1 MNLDSILKKCSIFSF
16 LPERD
21 LDKVKKIVHEKVYKK
36 NEHIFHEGEKARGF
50 YILKSGKV
58 KVYKTSMDGKEQI
71 LHIISEGESFG
82 DAAVFH
88 GETYPA
94 NAQAMTDSHLIFI
107 EKMDFIRLIKEFPD
121 ISLKI
126 MASLSAMLRDFTR
139 LVEDLSLKEVS
150 SRIAKYFLEQSK
162 NHGKKTLEGP
172 RFTLDLSKTQ
182 LASRLGTI
190 PETLSRSLSKLK
202 ERDIIRVDKNDIVVL
217 EEDALQKI
225 AEGLK
230 KD

>member
-1 MNLDSILKKCSIFSF
+1 MSVDSILKKCSIFSF
-16 LPERD
+16 LKGRD
-21 LDKVKKIVHEKVYKK
+21 LDRVKKIVHIKAYKR

-50 YILKSGKV
+50 YILESGRV

-71 LHIISEGESFG
+71 LHIITEGESFG

-94 NAQAMTDSHLIFI
+94 NAQAITDSHLIFL

-150 SRIAKYFLEQSK
+150 SRLAKYFLEQSK
-162 NHGKKTLEGP
+162 NHGKKTLEGF

-182 LASRLGTI
+182 LASRLGTV

-202 ERDIIRVDKNDIVVL
+202 ERDIIRMDKNDIAIL
-217 EEDALQKI
+217 DDDALQKI